1 MLNQILLF
9 GLLLGLFG
17 AYVLSN
23 RRKIADGMALWW
35 ATVSEPI
42 FYVSGDPFDETVSQR
57 AANAR
62 ALLETHGNGYLK
74 YNSPDP
80 KDDDVWEYVY
90 SATPETTTRDFS
102 QWQDWVL
109 LDVIKRR
116 EAWRQKKAEYNL
128 NAAKQ
133 RFAGQTITQ
142 PSAN

>member
-17 AYVLSN
+17 AYVFST
-23 RRKIADGMALWW
+23 RRKIADGMAFWW

-62 ALLETHGNGYLK
+62 ALLAKHGNGYL
-74 YNSPDP
+74 NREP
-80 KDDDVWEYVY
+80 DVWEYVY

-116 EAWRQKKAEYNL
+116 EAWRQKKAENNL

-133 RFAGQTITQ
+133 HLAGQTITQ
-142 PSAN
+142 PSQN